1 MILIFIICKGLYI
14 MKKRFLLVLICVFS
28 ALLMC
33 SCTSDTTSDD
43 GKINIVCTEFPQY
56 DWTKSIVQ
64 DSENVNLI
72 LLNTKGTDMHS
83 FEPSADDIIKVA
95 ESDILILIGGEGDKW
110 ALDAVSDNKKTTVI
124 NLLDLLKENEEH
136 GVLAEHDH
144 TESCDHSHE
153 AAHESADEHVW
164 MSIKNA
170 DFFIRKI
177 CEVLYEKDPQNAGFY
192 QENQKEFIGQLEK
205 LDCDFSQAIGEYEHP
220 VMVVADRFPFKY
232 LTDEYGIEC
241 FSAFPGCSA
250 DTDASPDT
258 IIKLSK
264 AVDEHN
270 LKYIAVTE
278 NTSGKTAQAV
288 INNTGNKN
296 QQTVVID
303 SMQSVSLKDIENGA
317 TYIGIMKQNFEAMKK
332 LLEKE

>member
-1 MILIFIICKGLYI
+1 MILIFTMRKGLYI

-33 SCTSDTTSDD
+33 ACTSDTTSDD

-144 TESCDHSHE
+144 IASCDHSHE
-153 AAHESADEHVW
+153 DAHESADEHVW

-192 QENQKEFIGQLEK
+192 KGSQKEIIGQLGE
-205 LDCDFSQAIGEYEHP
+205 LDYDFSQAIGEYEHP
-220 VMVVADRFPFKY
+220 VIVVADRFPFKY

-241 FSAFPGCSA
+241 FAAFPGCSA

>member
-1 MILIFIICKGLYI
+1 
-14 MKKRFLLVLICVFS
+14 MKKRFLLILICAVL
-28 ALLMC
+28 ALLLYSC
-33 SCTSDTTSDD
+33 SSDTKSDD
-43 GKINIVCTEFPQY
+43 GKINIVCTAFPQY

-64 DSENVNLI
+64 DSENTNLI

-95 ESDILILIGGEGDKW
+95 ESDILIIVGGEGDKW
-110 ALDAVSDNKKTTVI
+110 AIDAVSDHEKTTVI
-124 NLLDLLKENEEH
+124 NLLDLLNENEKH

-153 AAHESADEHVW
+153 NAHESTDEHVW

-192 QENQKEFIGQLEK
+192 KENQKELIGQLEK
-205 LDCDFSQAIGEYEHP
+205 LDYDFSQAIDEYEHP

-241 FSAFPGCSA
+241 FAAFPGCSA
-250 DTDASPDT
+250 DTDATPDT

-278 NTSGKTAQAV
+278 NSSGKTAQAV
-288 INNTGNKN
+288 IDNTTDKN

-317 TYIGIMKQNFEAMKK
+317 TYIGIMKQNFEAIKK
-332 LLEKE
+332 LLETE

>member
-1 MILIFIICKGLYI
+1 
-14 MKKRFLLVLICVFS
+14 MKKRFLLIWICIFS
-28 ALLMC
+28 ALLLC
-33 SCTSDTTSDD
+33 SCYSDTNSDD
-43 GKINIVCTEFPQY
+43 GKINIVCTAFPQY

-64 DSENVNLI
+64 DSENVSLI

-95 ESDILILIGGEGDKW
+95 ESDILIIVGGEGDKW

-124 NLLDLLKENEEH
+124 SLISLLEKKQEH

-144 TESCDHSHE
+144 SESCKFSHE
-153 AAHESADEHVW
+153 DAHESADEHVW
-164 MSIKNA
+164 MSTRNA
-170 DFFIRKI
+170 EFFILEI
-177 CEVLYEKDPQNAGFY
+177 CKVLYEKDPQNAGFY
-192 QENQKEFIGQLEK
+192 KENQQEIIGKLEK
-205 LDCDFSQAIGEYEHP
+205 LDYDFSQAVGEYEHP
-220 VMVVADRFPFKY
+220 VIVVADRFPFKY
-232 LTDEYGIEC
+232 LTEDYGIEC
-241 FSAFPGCSA
+241 FAAFPGCSA

-264 AVDEHN
+264 AVDEHS

-288 INNTGNKN
+288 IDNTKDKN

-317 TYIGIMKQNFEAMKK
+317 TYIGIMKQNFEAMEK
-332 LLEKE
+332 LLETK

>member
-1 MILIFIICKGLYI
+1 
-14 MKKRFLLVLICVFS
+14 MKKILVV
-28 ALLMC
+28 LMC
-33 SCTSDTTSDD
+33 IAALVSFVSCSDLSAEDD
-43 GKINIVCTEFPQY
+43 GKIDIVCTSFPQY

-64 DSENVNLI
+64 DCENVNLI
-72 LLNTKGTDMHS
+72 LLNTKGTDIHS
-83 FEPSADDIIKVA
+83 FEPSVKDIIA
-95 ESDILILIGGEGDKW
+95 ISESDILIVVGGEGDKW
-110 ALDAVSDNKKTTVI
+110 ALDAVSDNKNTTVI
-124 NLLDLLKENEEH
+124 NLLDLLEKNEKTD
-136 GVLAEHDH
+136 VLAGHDH

-153 AAHESADEHVW
+153 DAHESADEHVW

-192 QENQKEFIGQLEK
+192 KGSQKEIIGQLGE
-205 LDCDFSQAIGEYEHP
+205 LDYDFSQAVGEYEHP

-241 FSAFPGCSA
+241 FAAFPGCSA

-258 IIKLSK
+258 IIRLSK

-278 NTSGKTAQAV
+278 NSSGKTAKAV
-288 INNTGNKN
+288 IDNTKDKN
-296 QQTVVID
+296 QQTLVID

-332 LLEKE
+332 LLETE